1 LDFKLEGVE
10 RAERS
15 LWGWKRKEGDRR
27 GREGKKERQVEE
39 EEEEMVVAT
48 KGDPRK

>member
-1 LDFKLEGVE
+1 VE

-27 GREGKKERQVEE
+27 GREGKKRDRPVEE
-39 EEEEMVVAT
+39 EEEEMVVAKKRRST
-48 KGDPRK
+48 LANK